1 MVRKIHNLPK
11 GLKLISKMALKKW
24 NTNFCVEYSTPKNRT
39 TFSDVPI
46 ASGDFLLERPKRRV
60 PFTLQPDSS
69 SVPLQTKR
77 RQEQFF

>member
-11 GLKLISKMALKKW
+11 GLKLISKTALKKW
-24 NTNFCVEYSTPKNRT
+24 NTNFPRGIFHPEKQDYLFRCS
-39 TFSDVPI
+39 I
-46 ASGDFLLERPKRRV
+46 ASGDFLLEQPKRRV

-77 RQEQFF
+77 RQKQFF